1 MKNIVLVG
9 FMGTGKSSAGRIVA
23 ERLGM
28 KFIDMDDEIVRREGC
43 AIPDIFRDRGEAAF
57 RELERALVKE
67 LAGQEGFV
75 VSTGGGIVLNPENI
89 RDFSA
94 TGLVI
99 CLTALPETVLKRV
112 EHDTNRPL
120 LAGGDKLQKIIELQ
134 AKRQALYDAIPAKI
148 PTEGHRPADT
158 ADAVIAMYHAVTA
171 SP

>member
-43 AIPDIFRDRGEAAF
+43 SIPDIFRDRGEPAF
-57 RELERALVKE
+57 RALERALVQE
-67 LAGQEGFV
+67 LAGQEGYV
-75 VSTGGGIVLNPENI
+75 VSTGGGIVLNPDNI

-99 CLTALPETVLKRV
+99 CLTAQPETVLKRV

-120 LAGGDKLQKIIELQ
+120 LAGGDKLQKITELQ
-134 AKRQALYDAIPAKI
+134 AKRQPLYDAIPHKI

-158 ADAVIAMYHAVTA
+158 ADAVVAMYNQYAL
-171 SP
+171 